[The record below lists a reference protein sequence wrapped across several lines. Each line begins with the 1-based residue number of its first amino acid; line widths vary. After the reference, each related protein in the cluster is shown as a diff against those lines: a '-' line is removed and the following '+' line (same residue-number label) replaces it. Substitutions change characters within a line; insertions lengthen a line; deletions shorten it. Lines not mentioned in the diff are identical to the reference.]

1 MAHVVPQWS
10 VLKTPSAMQPLQLGE
25 EPGVTPV
32 RSGPGA
38 ALGSR
43 TRAGTWIGIKKPK
56 LQEPQTQVD
65 SNDSH
70 LHALMDMH
78 LNHTVGDLNTPDIKL
93 EDFVF
98 GGTHEEP
105 DHNDSMEVSSTSW
118 DQEAD
123 SLTGEL
129 HASSSDATAFFDL
142 SPGELQGDHLEQ
154 RMCLTKYTMGYDTDG
169 DALQPS
175 SVSTSGLLDSL
186 ASTTASV
193 DPCAVV
199 GLSTPGMASCYTNG
213 TGFTSGLTTDLQQH
227 PTTSIPASSTSDQD
241 FEIPSDILE
250 EINKLLP
257 ESFMPDND
265 IFGEDETATS
275 TQLDIMLGQQSPD
288 LLLDAMQN
296 SGLCLEFENL
306 VDASASK
313 NEELPI
319 TFGNSLNSP
328 VDSQIVKEETVLQE
342 EVLFTECSGQLMKP
356 IEPHVMRNRPSISLA
371 PSPAAPSRRAVLA
384 SVSPSRPQ
392 PPQPV
397 ATPLQNPIP
406 SVSSGS
412 RPKRTSKKPLRFE
425 DHGDITSMSM
435 DIDIPEEPVASTSS
449 YTTGGKRNRQSLQAL
464 SEKEKYHR
472 IRILNN
478 EASKRCRQKRKLKL
492 KDYEKE
498 EKQLLEKNAE
508 LKEKLADVERQRD
521 RMKKLINMMFTMA
534 RK

>member
-1 MAHVVPQWS
+1 MVV
-10 VLKTPSAMQPLQLGE
+10 LFLFYF
-25 EPGVTPV
+25 
-32 RSGPGA
+32 
-38 ALGSR
+38 
-43 TRAGTWIGIKKPK
+43 I
-56 LQEPQTQVD
+56 
-65 SNDSH
+65 
-70 LHALMDMH
+70 
-78 LNHTVGDLNTPDIKL
+78 LN
-93 EDFVF
+93 VF
-98 GGTHEEP
+98 LFLF
-105 DHNDSMEVSSTSW
+105 
-118 DQEAD
+118 Q
-123 SLTGEL
+123 
-129 HASSSDATAFFDL
+129 
-142 SPGELQGDHLEQ
+142 
-154 RMCLTKYTMGYDTDG
+154 
-169 DALQPS
+169 
-175 SVSTSGLLDSL
+175 
-186 ASTTASV
+186 
-193 DPCAVV
+193 
-199 GLSTPGMASCYTNG
+199 
-213 TGFTSGLTTDLQQH
+213 
-227 PTTSIPASSTSDQD
+227 
-241 FEIPSDILE
+241 
-250 EINKLLP
+250 
-257 ESFMPDND
+257 
-265 IFGEDETATS
+265 
-275 TQLDIMLGQQSPD
+275 
-288 LLLDAMQN
+288 
-296 SGLCLEFENL
+296 FENL

-319 TFGNSLNSP
+319 AFGNSLHSP

-397 ATPLQNPIP
+397 STPLQNPIP

>member
-1 MAHVVPQWS
+1 MIIFQ
-10 VLKTPSAMQPLQLGE
+10 
-25 EPGVTPV
+25 VTINRPILCCNL
-32 RSGPGA
+32 SSFA
-38 ALGSR
+38 
-43 TRAGTWIGIKKPK
+43 
-56 LQEPQTQVD
+56 E
-65 SNDSH
+65 
-70 LHALMDMH
+70 
-78 LNHTVGDLNTPDIKL
+78 L

-296 SGLCLEFENL
+296 SGLCLEVSIVIFVRNYSYRL
-306 VDASASK
+306 FISC
-313 NEELPI
+313 L
-319 TFGNSLNSP
+319 FSLMC
-328 VDSQIVKEETVLQE
+328 E
-342 EVLFTECSGQLMKP
+342 
-356 IEPHVMRNRPSISLA
+356 
-371 PSPAAPSRRAVLA
+371 
-384 SVSPSRPQ
+384 
-392 PPQPV
+392 
-397 ATPLQNPIP
+397 
-406 SVSSGS
+406 
-412 RPKRTSKKPLRFE
+412 
-425 DHGDITSMSM
+425 
-435 DIDIPEEPVASTSS
+435 
-449 YTTGGKRNRQSLQAL
+449 
-464 SEKEKYHR
+464 
-472 IRILNN
+472 IL
-478 EASKRCRQKRKLKL
+478 L
-492 KDYEKE
+492 
-498 EKQLLEKNAE
+498 
-508 LKEKLADVERQRD
+508 
-521 RMKKLINMMFTMA
+521 
-534 RK
+534 